1 MLTDAQAR
9 QAKAKDKDYKLSDSG
24 GLYLFVSKTGH
35 KTWRLKYRYLG
46 KEKRLMIGTYPD
58 VRLSDARSRRD
69 SAKLALKEGR
79 DPQID
84 IKKQRLANEE
94 LASSTFEKYARDW
107 WKVQKPR
114 WRPVHAEDVLNS
126 MERDL
131 FPKIGD
137 LPIHELNEP
146 VLLGVLEKV
155 EERGAIET
163 AHRLRQ
169 RIERVIRYAKAKG
182 VPIVGNPAT
191 DIKEAMSAVPKRKKW
206 PALTKVEDVRGL
218 IRKIDTSNS
227 YPVTRLASR
236 FLALVTQ
243 RPGMV
248 HRMKW
253 DHLQDIDWSKDPDDS
268 PTAHWYINSEEMK
281 LEFDRRGD
289 EEFDHDV
296 PLAPQALKV
305 LFEVR
310 KLTGLGPYVFP
321 NCWNSHAPMSE
332 NALNSLYRRQGFK
345 GKHVPHGWRTSFS
358 TIMNEKLER
367 GLMMEQRFMIDRLVI
382 DIMLAHLPTGMS
394 AEEFA
399 YNRARFSERRRELAC
414 EWADLILEGAVP
426 VSDLVGGRR
435 RRAD

>member
-35 KTWRLKYRYLG
+35 KSWRLKYRYLG
-46 KEKRLMIGTYPD
+46 KEKRLMIGTYPA

-79 DPQID
+79 DPQND
-84 IKKQRLANEE
+84 VKKQRLANEE

-206 PALTKVEDVRGL
+206 PALTKVEDVRAL
-218 IRKIDTSNS
+218 IRKIDTSSS

-236 FLALVTQ
+236 FLALVSQ

-248 HRMKW
+248 HRLKW
-253 DHLQDIDWSKDPDDS
+253 DHLKDVDWSKNPAAS
-268 PTAHWYINSEEMK
+268 PNAHWYIDSEEMK

-296 PLAPQALKV
+296 PLSPQALEALV
-305 LFEVR
+305 EVR

-332 NALNSLYRRQGFK
+332 NALNSLYRRRGFQ

-367 GLMMEQRFMIDRLVI
+367 GLMMEQRFMIDRLII

-399 YNRARFSERRRELAC
+399 YNRARFAERRRELAC

-426 VSDLVGGRR
+426 VRDLVSGRR
-435 RRAD
+435 RRVD